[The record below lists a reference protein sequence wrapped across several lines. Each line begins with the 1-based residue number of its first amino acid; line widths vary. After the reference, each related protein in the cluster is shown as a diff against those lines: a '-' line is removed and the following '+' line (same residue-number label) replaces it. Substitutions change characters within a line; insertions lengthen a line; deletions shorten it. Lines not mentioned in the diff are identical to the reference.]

1 MATEAKLIHFLQ
13 QELALS
19 AEEIKLAVRHPDV
32 APSQLPMILWQYG
45 LITIRQLEQIFDW
58 LNTASRREEKA
69 STPLKTQNLC
79 ALTGIHKKSRGQ
91 APASN

>member
-1 MATEAKLIHFLQ
+1 MLSQLIHFLQ

-45 LITIRQLEQIFDW
+45 LISIRQLEQIFDW
-58 LNTASRREEKA
+58 LETAS
-69 STPLKTQNLC
+69 
-79 ALTGIHKKSRGQ
+79 
-91 APASN
+91 

>member
-1 MATEAKLIHFLQ
+1 MLPQLIHFLQ

-19 AEEIKLAVRHPDV
+19 AEEIKLAVLHQEQ

-58 LNTASRREEKA
+58 LETAV
-69 STPLKTQNLC
+69 NL
-79 ALTGIHKKSRGQ
+79 Q
-91 APASN
+91 VY